1 MDITL
6 KDVLDRGARWFNTV
20 ASGGS
25 AAAQAAFF
33 LHPNPL
39 IYVMA
44 TGVAISL
51 DDHHRV
57 HAQWVDEV
65 YHFGPFN
72 LTVLSTLPSRV
83 RARGTVYWQAE
94 YAGRP
99 APNVIKAG
107 GGEGWILA
115 RTPGG
120 ALKFV
125 LYMTGFPP
133 PLPASAPLALSP
145 LP

>member
-6 KDVLDRGARWFNTV
+6 KHVLDHGARWFDAV

-39 IYVMA
+39 IYVLA

-99 APNVIKAG
+99 APNVIKAVV
-107 GGEGWILA
+107 GEDWILE
-115 RTPGG
+115 RTAHG

-125 LYMTGFPP
+125 LYMNGFHHL
-133 PLPASAPLALSP
+133 LPDSAPFDL
-145 LP
+145 